1 MTFNFS
7 FKSFNF
13 FSFSFF
19 SFAFSAFFNGKDMAF
34 GGKSTWKRELQRKI
48 EE

>member
-19 SFAFSAFFNGKDMAF
+19 SFAFSAFFNGKDMAS
-34 GGKSTWKRELQRKI
+34 GGKSTWKRRSEYKI
-48 EE
+48 K

>member
-19 SFAFSAFFNGKDMAF
+19 SFAFSAFFNGKDLAI
-34 GGKSTWKRELQRKI
+34 GGKSIWKTELQRKI

>member
-34 GGKSTWKRELQRKI
+34 GGKSTWKTELQRKI

>member
-19 SFAFSAFFNGKDMAF
+19 SFAFSAFFNGKDLAI
-34 GGKSTWKRELQRKI
+34 GGKSTWKTGRKI
-48 EE
+48 EEIR

>member
-34 GGKSTWKRELQRKI
+34 GGKSTWKTGAEYKVK
-48 EE
+48 

>member
-19 SFAFSAFFNGKDMAF
+19 SFAFSAFFNGKDLAI
-34 GGKSTWKRELQRKI
+34 GGKSTWKTGTEYKVK
-48 EE
+48 